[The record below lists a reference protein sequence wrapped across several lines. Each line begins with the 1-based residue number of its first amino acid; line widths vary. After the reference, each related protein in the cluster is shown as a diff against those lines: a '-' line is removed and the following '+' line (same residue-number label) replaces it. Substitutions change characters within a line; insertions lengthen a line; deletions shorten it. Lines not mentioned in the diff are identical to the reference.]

1 MMRTLIT
8 VFLKEVL
15 DNVRDRRTLASA
27 LIMGPLFGPMLF
39 AFVINLSIERSL
51 DDIERVTELPVIGRE
66 HAPNLLR
73 YLESRNIDI
82 VGGPADRD
90 AALDAVG
97 TGKHD
102 VVLYIPPEFAEQFTA
117 SRPARVELITDQSN
131 SQADREARRVRTALR
146 TYSQELVSIRLTARG
161 VSPLALRP
169 LNIDEVDMSTPS
181 GRSAI
186 LLGMMS
192 YFFIFALLMGGMYL
206 AIDTTAG
213 ERERGSL
220 EPLLALP
227 VTRNQLLL
235 GKVAATCVFMA
246 VSLGLSLGSFFI
258 ALKFMPLDELGM
270 TPNFGPL
277 TVGAAFLVLSPF
289 ILLGAAVMTLVA
301 SFTKSY
307 REAQTWLSVVLLA
320 PTLPILIVSILTL
333 RPRLEFM
340 FVPSLS
346 QHLLLIDMGQS
357 RLIAQHGRSG
367 HNDNY
372 YVPVLRATASQRL
385 QGLAGLPRRG
395 LADHQAPSSPA
406 PGHRPAALDR
416 EARGP
421 DTARRPAAGG
431 VLRLHLRVHTSRP
444 EEGRRHRPDPVDR
457 LQDRP
462 ETQCGTCR
470 GDRPVVGRD
479 DRRAPVSGAA
489 GAHRQ

>member
-1 MMRTLIT
+1 MMRTLLT
-8 VFLKEVL
+8 VFRKEVL

-27 LIMGPLFGPMLF
+27 LIMGPLFGPLLF

-51 DDIERVTELPVIGRE
+51 DDAERVVELPVIGQQ

-82 VGGPADRD
+82 VDGPADRD
-90 AALDAVG
+90 AALAAVSAG
-97 TGKHD
+97 EHD
-102 VVLYIPPEFAEQFTA
+102 VVLVIPPAFAGQFMD
-117 SRPARVELITDQSN
+117 SVPARIEVIADQSN
-131 SQADREARRVRTALR
+131 SQADRQARRVRGALR
-146 TYSQELVSIRLTARG
+146 GYSQELASLRLTARG
-161 VSPLALRP
+161 VSPLAVRP
-169 LNIDEVDMSTPS
+169 LNIDDVDVSTPS

-235 GKVAATCVFMA
+235 GKIAATCVFMA
-246 VSLGLSLGSFFI
+246 LSLCLSLGSFFV
-258 ALKFMPLDELGM
+258 ALKFIPLDELGM

-277 TVGAAFLVLSPF
+277 TVGAAFLVLAPF
-289 ILLGAAVMTLVA
+289 ILLGAALMTLVA

-346 QHLLLIDMGQS
+346 QHLLLVDMVKNEPLDPLHVAISVGS
-357 RLIAQHGRSG
+357 TLLFGGLLTWLCARLYR
-367 HNDNY
+367 
-372 YVPVLRATASQRL
+372 RE
-385 QGLAGLPRRG
+385 GLLG
-395 LADHQAPSSPA
+395 
-406 PGHRPAALDR
+406 
-416 EARGP
+416 
-421 DTARRPAAGG
+421 
-431 VLRLHLRVHTSRP
+431 
-444 EEGRRHRPDPVDR
+444 
-457 LQDRP
+457 
-462 ETQCGTCR
+462 
-470 GDRPVVGRD
+470 
-479 DRRAPVSGAA
+479 
-489 GAHRQ
+489 